1 MQASTVRLPSWY
13 RALTAVV
20 GLISIAL
27 AFVLLA
33 YPGIAL
39 LTLVFLLA
47 FALLVIGIDRLIA
60 GITGH
65 PFGWMPGAGGGW
77 MGGPMSGKPSDSN
90 QTPPP
95 HP

>member
-20 GLISIAL
+20 GLIAIAL

-65 PFGWMPGAGGGW
+65 PFGWMPGAAGGW
-77 MGGPMSGKPSDSN
+77 MGGPASGKPSDTD
-90 QTPPP
+90 QTPPS

>member
-1 MQASTVRLPSWY
+1 MHAPMVRLPAWY

-27 AFVLLA
+27 AFVILA
-33 YPGIAL
+33 FPGLAL

-65 PFGWMPGAGGGW
+65 PFGWMPGLGPGW
-77 MGGPMSGKPSDSN
+77 MGGPGSSKPSDPGHI
-90 QTPPP
+90 PPS